1 MSQARCIRPRQ
12 QDGTGDWQESLNN
25 TRRYPRKPAP
35 APFSHKG
42 QREKTGTNYI
52 SQINKPL
59 EKAVLLCRQQQAYSP
74 EHLCQSSSRVRRK
87 AGGTHQEN
95 EIGNHSRESK
105 LKASGPQSTHSG
117 GLIFSVCGLLCGQK
131 IDHIMLHRQKVK
143 KAK

>member
-1 MSQARCIRPRQ
+1 ME
-12 QDGTGDWQESLNN
+12 QEIGKKTS
-25 TRRYPRKPAP
+25 TTQEDTPANLP
-35 APFSHKG
+35 QYLSAHKG

-117 GLIFSVCGLLCGQK
+117 GLIFSVCGLFCGQSPDRK
-131 IDHIMLHRQKVK
+131 F
-143 KAK
+143 